1 MTHEELIQEGL
12 RRAAIEGDKQRAAE
26 KEHNDKIKAERKKE
40 KFEAEKER
48 AETAKRNAADT
59 YRTQISQQAFDFGS
73 PEKNT
78 TSQDKPRARTV
89 ADTYRTQM
97 SQQAFDFGSPEKNTT
112 SQDKSR
118 TRTTAKS
125 GASGG
130 SGANPMKTGTLSP
143 FNMKKGGS
151 VSSAS
156 KRADG
161 CAVRGKTKA

>member
-78 TSQDKPRARTV
+78 TSQDKPRART
-89 ADTYRTQM
+89 
-97 SQQAFDFGSPEKNTT
+97 
-112 SQDKSR
+112 
-118 TRTTAKS
+118 TAKS

-130 SGANPMKTGTLSP
+130 SGANPMKTGILSP
-143 FNMKKGGS
+143 FNMKKGGK

-161 CAVRGKTKA
+161 CAIRGKTRA

>member
-1 MTHEELIQEGL
+1 MDNEELIQEGL
-12 RRAAIEGDKQRAAE
+12 RRAAVEGDKQRAFE
-26 KEHNDKIKAERKKE
+26 KERDDKVKAERKKE
-40 KFEAEKER
+40 R
-48 AETAKRNAADT
+48 SETTKRNA
-59 YRTQISQQAFDFGS
+59 
-73 PEKNT
+73 
-78 TSQDKPRARTV
+78 

-97 SQQAFDFGSPEKNTT
+97 SQQAFDFGGPEKNTT
-112 SQDKSR
+112 SQDKSHA
-118 TRTTAKS
+118 RTTAKS

-130 SGANPMKTGTLSP
+130 SGANPMKTGILSP

>member
-1 MTHEELIQEGL
+1 MTNEELIQEGL

-48 AETAKRNAADT
+48 AEMARRNA
-59 YRTQISQQAFDFGS
+59 
-73 PEKNT
+73 
-78 TSQDKPRARTV
+78 

-112 SQDKSR
+112 SQNKPRAS
-118 TRTTAKS
+118 TAAKS
-125 GASGG
+125 GTSGG
-130 SGANPMKTGTLSP
+130 GGPNPVKTGSLSL
-143 FNMKKGGS
+143 FNMKKGGK

-161 CAVRGKTKA
+161 CAVRGKTKGTVVMCGGGMYKK